1 MELFEKV
8 SGHCEIRGC
17 QVEIL
22 MVKLKKAKQK
32 NGSLTP
38 IRCQSSGECAKS
50 SFCKFVNPLTTRI
63 PVNLDVAGEAEA
75 S

>member
-1 MELFEKV
+1 MELFEKI

-22 MVKLKKAKQK
+22 MVKLKKSKQK
-32 NGSLTP
+32 GALTP
-38 IRCQSSGECAKS
+38 IRCQNSGDCPKS

>member
-8 SGHCEIRGC
+8 SGHCDIRGC

-22 MVKLKKAKQK
+22 MVKLKKSKQK
-32 NGSLTP
+32 AGTLTP
-38 IRCQSSGECAKS
+38 VRCQSSGECSKS
-50 SFCKFVNPLTTRI
+50 SFCRFVNPLTTRI
-63 PVNLDVAGEAEA
+63 PVDLAGASEAEA